1 MAFDTAGA
9 IAAGYTQDEINNYL
23 RSKQGLT
30 KAENI
35 PILGSIIKPVSK
47 VIRGAVAGQELK
59 NNLDTVSGS
68 SQSQQALSLA
78 YAKRAQ
84 TETDPIKKK
93 QLLEKSKSISRGAT
107 EQLEGYINPNL
118 QVMPEDY
125 AKGEGNY
132 LKDSISAGIAVGT
145 AASIP
150 SAVKGTIST
159 VKNLPKTFAKTK
171 ENLNLFKK
179 WGEAASKAAD
189 GKPFNAK
196 QLEKALKVSSGKLS
210 GKDKVKFMKLVEEE
224 ALNPIVNNAKVALDV
239 RRNLKPASFIKKAIF
254 GESVAEKF
262 KLAKYAG
269 INEQLKLIPE
279 LAKYDK
285 YIATL
290 SKVTKVAKPII
301 YGKILTRIF
310 GTSGTEIIKGA
321 TGQ

>member
-1 MAFDTAGA
+1 MAFNVQGA
-9 IAAGYTQDEINNYL
+9 LNAGYSQEEINNYL
-23 RSKQGLT
+23 RSKQTLS

-35 PILGSIIKPVSK
+35 PIIGGIVKPVAK
-47 VIRGAVAGQELK
+47 IIRGGVAGQELK
-59 NNLDTVSGS
+59 KNLDTVSGS
-68 SQSQQALSLA
+68 SQNLQALSLT

-84 TETDPIKKK
+84 QESDPIKRK
-93 QLLEKSKSISRGAT
+93 QLLDKSRSISQGAT
-107 EQLEGYINPNL
+107 QQLEGYVNPNL

-125 AKGEGNY
+125 AAGKGNY
-132 LKDSISAGIAVGT
+132 AVDALKAGVAVGE
-145 AASIP
+145 AYALP
-150 SAVKGTIST
+150 SQIKSVYTGI
-159 VKNLPKTFAKTK
+159 KNLPKTIASTK

-179 WGEAASKAAD
+179 WGEAASKAAE

-196 QLEKALKVSSGKLS
+196 QLEETLKISAGKLS
-210 GKDKVKFMKLVEEE
+210 GKDKVKFLKLVEEE
-224 ALNPIVNNAKVALDV
+224 AINPIANNAKVALDV
-239 RRNLKPASFIKKAIF
+239 RRNLKPASFLKKVIF

-301 YGKILTRIF
+301 YGKILTKIF
-310 GTSGTEIIKGA
+310 GNSGTEVIKGA